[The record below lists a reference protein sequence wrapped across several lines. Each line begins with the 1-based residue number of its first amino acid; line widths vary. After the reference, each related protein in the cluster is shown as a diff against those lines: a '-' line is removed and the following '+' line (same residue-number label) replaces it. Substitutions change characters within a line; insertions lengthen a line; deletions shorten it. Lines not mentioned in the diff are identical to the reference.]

1 MSSVRSMH
9 FLHAAPRQCREPP
22 LLRSVTL
29 VNRRDTERHA
39 CGGFERIGGNVQLMA
54 YQDKPPS
61 PPLAGCGAPEPAL
74 TPERLDQEIA
84 DFLAGR
90 THGEALFHALHDH
103 VLDEP
108 IPERML
114 TLFRRAR
121 RASVEPD

>member
-1 MSSVRSMH
+1 MH
-9 FLHAAPRQCREPP
+9 FLHTAPRDRGEPL

-39 CGGFERIGGNVQLMA
+39 SGGFERIGGNVQLMA
-54 YQDKPPS
+54 YQGKPPS
-61 PPLAGCGAPEPAL
+61 PPLAGCGIHKPAL

-90 THGEALFHALHDH
+90 THGEALLHALHDH

-114 TLFRRAR
+114 TLFRRAS
-121 RASVEPD
+121 RAPIERD